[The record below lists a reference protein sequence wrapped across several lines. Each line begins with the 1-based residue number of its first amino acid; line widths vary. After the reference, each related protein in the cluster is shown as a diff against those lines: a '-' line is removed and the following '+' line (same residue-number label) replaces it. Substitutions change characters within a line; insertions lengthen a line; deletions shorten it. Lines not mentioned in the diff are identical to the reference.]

1 MHQRHTT
8 RRPQGQQPRHSLD
21 RRSLLKQGAALGAGA
36 AALGRRS
43 GAAAQGQTELT
54 LATDWTTDARGAI
67 MEEAVA
73 EFGRQF
79 PQYRLVVEPIG
90 GDYYDALSVQ
100 LAGGTAADVMLFSGA
115 FFLNFAEQGAFAD
128 ITPILDELGVD
139 LSLYTQV
146 PNVFQVG
153 DQLYGMPFQLT
164 ITTWYANI
172 DMFEAAGVPLPEDGW
187 TWDEMLET
195 AQALTIPEE
204 EQFGVWMSNS
214 AESQWGPFVLS
225 AGGNWMNEDRTKT
238 ALADGDG
245 FEGFKFAVELVTVH
259 NVSPTPAQ
267 TVGLLAAGT
276 DSPFVSGRTAMA
288 PANSGL
294 IGNLASV
301 VGDRFRWQPIPQ
313 PAYPPTGDL
322 RTTYNDQPHVINAN
336 AADLEG
342 ATQLAVFMAGD
353 YVQGLIAE
361 QRGSTPVLK
370 SLQTDERY
378 LSPPPPNME
387 QIGEN
392 LEFAEDLGFTRN
404 WLEWYRA
411 IESAADLAFI
421 GEASP
426 EDAFA
431 AAIAA
436 ADEVLA
442 QG

>member
-1 MHQRHTT
+1 MYQAHMN
-8 RRPQGQQPRHSLD
+8 RRPGRTPS
-21 RRSLLKQGAALGAGA
+21 RRDLNRRDLLKQATALGLGA
-36 AALGRRS
+36 AALGGRP
-43 GAAAQGQTELT
+43 AAAQDDRIELT

-67 MEEAVA
+67 MEQAVP
-73 EFGRQF
+73 EFERQF
-79 PQYRLVVEPIG
+79 PQYRLTVEPIG

-128 ITPILDELGVD
+128 ITPYLEELGVD
-139 LSLYTQV
+139 LSLYTSV

-153 DQLYGMPFQLT
+153 DRLYGMPFQLT
-164 ITTWYANI
+164 ITTWYANV
-172 DMFEAAGVPLPEDGW
+172 DMFEAAGIALPEDGW

-214 AESQWGPFVLS
+214 AESQWGPLVLS

-267 TVGLLAAGT
+267 TVGLLTSGT

-288 PANSGL
+288 PANSSL
-294 IGNLASV
+294 VGNLASV

-313 PAYPPTGDL
+313 PAYPPTGGL

-336 AADLEG
+336 AADVEG

-353 YVQGLIAE
+353 FVQGLIAE

-370 SLQTDERY
+370 ELQSSEAY
-378 LSPPPPNME
+378 LAPPPENME
-387 QIGEN
+387 QIAEN
-392 LEFAEDLGFTRN
+392 LAISEDLGFTNN
-404 WLEWYRA
+404 WLEWYLA

-436 ADEVLA
+436 GDEVLA